1 MANLIT
7 RTVVTFHLSGK
18 AVYQSGDNIDTIS
31 IATDTHNKPRNE
43 QHAVQILAEAA
54 QAEISGKVLAVTNV
68 TITQSEQVYGIT
80 YEDFMQHAIPVTRPE
95 SQQKKQKQE
104 EPENV

>member
-7 RTVVTFHLSGK
+7 RTVVTFHLSGV
-18 AVYQSGDNIDTIS
+18 AVYQSGDSIDSIS
-31 IATDTHNKPRNE
+31 IATNTHNKPRNE
-43 QHAVQILAEAA
+43 QHAVRILAEAV
-54 QAEISGKVLAVTNV
+54 QSEIFGKVLAVTNV
-68 TITQSEQVYGIT
+68 AITQSEQVYGIT
-80 YEDFMQHAIPVTRPE
+80 YEDFMMHAVPVTRPE

>member
-7 RTVVTFHLSGK
+7 RTVVTFHLSGVV
-18 AVYQSGDNIDTIS
+18 VYQSGDAIDSIS
-31 IATDTHNKPRNE
+31 IATNTHTKPKNE
-43 QHAVQILAEAA
+43 QHAVRILAEAA
-54 QAEISGKVLAVTNV
+54 QAEISGKVLAVTNM
-68 TITQSEQVYGIT
+68 TITQSEQVFGIT
-80 YEDFMQHAIPVTRPE
+80 YEDFMMHAIPVTRPE

>member
-7 RTVVTFHLSGK
+7 RTVITYHLSGM
-18 AVYQSGDNIDTIS
+18 AVYQSGDTIDSIS
-31 IATDTHNKPRNE
+31 IATNTHNKPRNE
-43 QHAVQILAEAA
+43 QHAVRILAEAA
-54 QAEISGKVLAVTNV
+54 QVEISGKVLAVTNV
-68 TITQSEQVYGIT
+68 TITQSEQVFGIT

-104 EPENV
+104 EVDNV